1 MDFLGVTETE
11 MIMQLLLAAFLGAVI
26 GVEREF
32 AQKMAGIRTHSL
44 VCLGWAL
51 FSIISSLPIISGTVD
66 PTRIAAQVVTGIG
79 FLGGG
84 IIVFS
89 QRDEKVR
96 GLTTAASIWLSAAIG
111 MAVGFHLYLV
121 ATFVTILSITILVVF
136 WSIEQKVIKP
146 LAGRQRQGEDGTE

>member
-1 MDFLGVTETE
+1 MDFFGVTETE
-11 MIMQLLLAAFLGAVI
+11 MILQLLLAAFLGAVI

-32 AQKMAGIRTHSL
+32 AQKMAGMRTHSL
-44 VCLGWAL
+44 VALGSAL

-96 GLTTAASIWLSAAIG
+96 GLTTAASIWLAAAIG

-121 ATFVTILSITILVVF
+121 AAFVTMLSIIILVVF
-136 WSIEQKVIKP
+136 WSIEQRIIKP
-146 LAGRQRQGEDGTE
+146 LAGRRRQGEDAAE